1 MRTGG
6 YAERLLKALVKEYL
20 DIPRLDKA
28 ARQEGVPDKDVIVR
42 AGIASWSQVN
52 SPEWVQL
59 YIDEIRPALLE
70 LYRDGL
76 IEVSRL
82 GTTGIW
88 LSKICPTKAGI
99 RYIRLMRHP

>member
-1 MRTGG
+1 MRRGG

-28 ARQEGVPDKDVIVR
+28 ARQEGVNDKDVIVK

-52 SPEWVQL
+52 GPEWAQL
-59 YIDEIRPALLE
+59 YRDEVRPAILE

-88 LSKICPTKAGI
+88 LHKICPTKAGI
-99 RYIRLMRHP
+99 RYIRLMKNP